1 VYALY
6 FGRKITLESIQIPSL
21 LLPHPVPSLL
31 SQVFMNNKKYGV
43 AAINT
48 VNIINV
54 LLG

>member
-6 FGRKITLESIQIPSL
+6 FGKKITLESIQIPSL
-21 LLPHPVPSLL
+21 LPHPVPSIL
-31 SQVFMNNKKYGV
+31 SQVFMINKKYGV

-54 LLG
+54 LLS